1 MQKVITHRLT
11 LFVLFTAM
19 ILAIGFPADIRAD
32 SCQLLSEGFNGTS
45 GHTWKCGTHGAC
57 NISGKLELTQ
67 PESGYWSF
75 GTTSFVP
82 MDFFTIDVD
91 ITEVPLFALS
101 NSPSIGIYTFTTG
114 DLFFSILNVTTDGF
128 AAVYYPEIG
137 RISFMFWDVIAGEW
151 QTTQDQ
157 AVTGPVTSIGM
168 TVLIDKVVFRV
179 NRKDTGFSLPGVFTM
194 PEVIDTLWLMA
205 SGSYTSVTFDNVCAS
220 LNSAPSPTP
229 SPMPS
234 PMPSPRPTPT
244 PSPMPSP
251 RPTPSPM
258 PSPRPTPSPMPSPAP
273 TECIATIDGNLLLHI
288 PYVSYINP
296 MLGMLSLWTDFVYEF
311 NPTFIIF
318 KLIKYGVISNPL
330 CAASTLSD
338 DLKIH
343 IPDVLLPD
351 GSTHLWVDLEYGS
364 ALSTDGNAYFIVTK
378 YGVIPE

>member
-1 MQKVITHRLT
+1 MQKIITHRLT
-11 LFVLFTAM
+11 LFFLFTAM
-19 ILAIGFPADIRAD
+19 ILAIGFPADTRAD
-32 SCQLLSEGFNGTS
+32 SCQLFSESFSGTS

-75 GTTSFVP
+75 GTTGFVP
-82 MDFFTIDVD
+82 MNFFTIDVD

-101 NSPSIGIYTFTTG
+101 NSPKIGIYTFTTG

-205 SGSYTSVTFDNVCAS
+205 SGSYTAVTFDNVCAS

-229 SPMPS
+229 SPV
-234 PMPSPRPTPT
+234 PSPRPTPT

-251 RPTPSPM
+251 RPSPM

-273 TECIATIDGNLLLHI
+273 TGCIATIDGNLLLHI
-288 PYVSYINP
+288 PYISYINP
-296 MLGMLSLWTDFVYEF
+296 MLGTLSLWTDFVYEF
-311 NPTFIIF
+311 NPTFILF

-330 CAASTLSD
+330 CTASTLSD

-378 YGVIPE
+378 YGFIPK